1 MNGRRAVPVFLV
13 IVLVLSAG
21 GYYVLSESAGDNGF
35 SASGTI
41 EATESHVGSLLGGRV
56 DAVNVEEGD
65 KVQVGQV
72 LVEVHPGASSR
83 TSTGREM
90 VRAPIDGLVLDRLV
104 EPGEIAAP
112 GTPLV
117 TLIDPADLTLTV
129 YVAEDRYGQIA
140 LGQTYPVKVDSF
152 PDQTFQGTVTHIA
165 NQAEF
170 TPRNVQTTDSRKNTV
185 FAIRLDLPPSDGKLK
200 PGMPADVYFQNGP

>member
-1 MNGRRAVPVFLV
+1 
-13 IVLVLSAG
+13 
-21 GYYVLSESAGDNGF
+21 
-35 SASGTI
+35 
-41 EATESHVGSLLGGRV
+41 
-56 DAVNVEEGD
+56 
-65 KVQVGQV
+65 
-72 LVEVHPGASSR
+72 
-83 TSTGREM
+83 M
-90 VRAPIDGLVLDRLV
+90 VRASIDGLVLDRLV

-140 LGQTYPVKVDSF
+140 LGQTYPVTVDSF
-152 PDQTFQGTVTHIA
+152 PGQTFQGTVTYIA

-200 PGMPADVYFQNGP
+200 PGMPADVHFQNGP